1 MTTATDASAATGRQ
15 AGGIGLILFAM
26 FCFAVQDAS
35 VKAIAGEVSLWQMQ
49 TTRSAATLVL
59 LAVITRVALR
69 GQTLLPTR
77 WRWPLIRSVV
87 FSGAYLFFYASLPF
101 LSLTQAV
108 SAFFVGPLLITVL
121 AALILGERIGPRRI
135 VAVLAGFGGVLLII
149 RPGSGEMQ
157 LAALLPLAAAV
168 CYALGVIT
176 TRWRCVGESSIA
188 LTFTHNILYTVIGLV
203 GMTAVTLLPLA
214 DATRGSLPFV
224 ATGWRDV
231 GIVALAVMIGTAVT
245 HVCGMMSS
253 IQAYRRDEASRIAP
267 FEYSYLAMMPVL
279 DLVFWNLVP
288 GPETLAGM
296 ALIAV
301 SGAFV
306 ARREG
311 RAARPRVAGPA
322 EAAADAPWTATKDE
336 GK

>member
-1 MTTATDASAATGRQ
+1 MTTATEESAAPGRH

-26 FCFAVQDAS
+26 LCFAVQDAS
-35 VKAIAGEVSLWQMQ
+35 VKAIAGEVSLWQLQ
-49 TTRSAATLVL
+49 TVRSAATLL
-59 LAVITRVALR
+59 ILAVVARAILG

-101 LSLTQAV
+101 LTLTQAV
-108 SAFFVGPLLITVL
+108 SAFFIGPLLITVL
-121 AALILGERIGPRRI
+121 AALILGEQIGPRRI
-135 VAVLAGFGGVLLII
+135 VAVIAGFCGVLLII
-149 RPGSGEMQ
+149 RPASGEIQ
-157 LAALLPLAAAV
+157 LAVLLPLAAAV

-188 LTFTHNILYTVIGLV
+188 LTFTHNILSTVIGLA
-203 GMTAVTLLPLA
+203 GIAAVSLLPL
-214 DATRGSLPFV
+214 DAVTRAALPFI
-224 ATGWRDV
+224 ATGWHHA
-231 GIVALAVMIGTAVT
+231 GIAVFAVMVGTAVT

-253 IQAYRRDEASRIAP
+253 IQAYRREEASRIAP
-267 FEYSYLAMMPVL
+267 FEYSYLAIMPVF
-279 DLVFWNLVP
+279 DLAFWGELP
-288 GPETLAGM
+288 APQTLAGM

-322 EAAADAPWTATKDE
+322 EAAAAAPWTAAGDE

>member
-1 MTTATDASAATGRQ
+1 MTTASDQGATAGRQ

-35 VKAIAGEVSLWQMQ
+35 VKAIAGEVSLWQLQ
-49 TTRSAATLVL
+49 AVRSAATLVL
-59 LAVITRVALR
+59 LAVIARVALR
-69 GQTLLPTR
+69 GHPLLPTR

-101 LSLTQAV
+101 LTLTQAV
-108 SAFFVGPLLITVL
+108 SAFFIGPLLITLL
-121 AALILGERIGPRRI
+121 AAVILGERIGPRRI
-135 VAVLAGFGGVLLII
+135 VAVLAGFCGVLLII
-149 RPGSGEMQ
+149 RPGSDQMQ
-157 LAALLPLAAAV
+157 LAVLLPVAAAV

-188 LTFTHNILYTVIGLV
+188 LTFTHNMLYTVIGLA
-203 GMTAVTLLPLA
+203 GIALVTLLPIGEEA
-214 DATRGSLPFV
+214 RAAMPFV
-224 ATGWRDV
+224 ATGWHHA
-231 GIVALAVMIGTAVT
+231 GIAVFAVMLGTAVT

-253 IQAYRRDEASRIAP
+253 IQAYRREEASRIAP
-267 FEYSYLAMMPVL
+267 FEYSYLAIMPVF
-279 DLVFWNLVP
+279 DLVFWGLTP
-288 GPETLAGM
+288 GPETMAGM

-322 EAAADAPWTATKDE
+322 EAAADAPWTAAEDE

>member
-1 MTTATDASAATGRQ
+1 MTTTTGESAAAGRQ

-26 FCFAVQDAS
+26 LCFAVQDAS
-35 VKAIAGEVSLWQMQ
+35 VKAIASEVSLWQLQ
-49 TTRSAATLVL
+49 TVRSAATLAILAFVARAL
-59 LAVITRVALR
+59 LG
-69 GQTLLPTR
+69 GQALLPNS

-101 LSLTQAV
+101 LTLTQAV
-108 SAFFVGPLLITVL
+108 SAFFIGPLLITML

-135 VAVLAGFGGVLLII
+135 VAVVAGFCGVLLII
-149 RPGSGEMQ
+149 RPGSDQMQ
-157 LAALLPLAAAV
+157 LAVLLPVAAAV

-188 LTFTHNILYTVIGLV
+188 LTFTHNILYTVIGTA
-203 GMTAVTLLPLA
+203 GIAAVTLLPLEHG
-214 DATRGSLPFV
+214 TRAAWPFV
-224 ATGWRDV
+224 ATGWHPA
-231 GIVALAVMIGTAVT
+231 GIAVFAVMIGTAVT

-279 DLVFWNLVP
+279 DLVFW
-288 GPETLAGM
+288 GETPAPQTIAGM

-322 EAAADAPWTATKDE
+322 EAAADAPWTAAKDE